1 VTRDIW
7 SFSRDQGL
15 PFSNWLSRVDKKRKI
30 PVHATSLTS
39 LCSIGLSL
47 IYIGSPVAF
56 YAITSLLTVALLQCY
71 CLSIGCLLWRRIKY
85 PHTLPPSKF
94 SLGRWGVPLNIAAVL
109 YALWAFFWF
118 VLSRWLQ
125 GLALTISRA
134 FWPTYNPVTA
144 AGFNWASV
152 LFVTTL
158 LFAALHYVFV
168 ARKKYV
174 GPVAM
179 IEGRKLGYREE
190 LVAPMAAT
198 S

>member
-1 VTRDIW
+1 
-7 SFSRDQGL
+7 
-15 PFSNWLSRVDKKRKI
+15 
-30 PVHATSLTS
+30 
-39 LCSIGLSL
+39 
-47 IYIGSPVAF
+47 
-56 YAITSLLTVALLQCY
+56 
-71 CLSIGCLLWRRIKY
+71 
-85 PHTLPPSKF
+85 
-94 SLGRWGVPLNIAAVL
+94 VPLNIAAVL

-158 LFAALHYVFV
+158 LFAALHYVLV